1 MSYFCDLFVFCVAV
15 ALFVAVALKEM
26 NFWVPGSAA
35 PGVDREYEEEG
46 VYMVNNTQTRMSL
59 DQQVCSISPALTSQ
73 RHDLP
78 IYKYRREILLALRL
92 FRDGF

>member
-1 MSYFCDLFVFCVAV
+1 MKHPQIEITVAQTQSP
-15 ALFVAVALKEM
+15 LPSLISM

-46 VYMVNNTQTRMSL
+46 IYMVNNTQTRLSL
-59 DQQVCSISPALTSQ
+59 DQQVRSFSPVITFQ

-78 IYKYRREILLALRL
+78 IYKYRREIL
-92 FRDGF
+92 

>member
-1 MSYFCDLFVFCVAV
+1 
-15 ALFVAVALKEM
+15 M

-46 VYMVNNTQTRMSL
+46 IYMVNNTQTRLSL
-59 DQQVCSISPALTSQ
+59 DQQVRSFSPVITFQ

-78 IYKYRREILLALRL
+78 IYKYRREIL
-92 FRDGF
+92 